1 MKLAYKACEKG
12 TAICL
17 NGVTVTYQDV
27 LALWQINLDVKKGEY
42 VGIAGPN
49 GSGKTT
55 LLKTILGLIEP
66 LEGQVSIYGI
76 PINHNDNK
84 EILKKI
90 AYVPQVH
97 QIDPFFP
104 ASVEDVVLM
113 GRYGLKRLGQKID
126 NADMELVENE
136 LRTIGLWEE
145 KYRPIGHL
153 SGGQQQK
160 ALIARALVREPEI
173 LLLDEPTSNLD
184 FKITKEIMDIIKYL
198 HETREL
204 TILAV
209 HHNLK
214 LMRTDIERMV
224 ILNKTIV
231 FDGDPNDSDIDEI
244 IQKTFFT

>member
-1 MKLAYKACEKG
+1 MNHAHQLCEEG

-27 LALWQINLDVKKGEY
+27 LALWQVNLDVSLGQY

-55 LLKTILGLIEP
+55 LLKTILGLIKP
-66 LEGQVSIYGI
+66 QEGQVSIYGL
-76 PINHNDNK
+76 PIDHDNK

-90 AYVPQVH
+90 AYVPQAH

-104 ASVEDVVLM
+104 ATVEDVVLM
-113 GRYGLKRLGQKID
+113 GRQGLKRLGQRID
-126 NADMELVENE
+126 KKDMELVEKE
-136 LRTIGLWEE
+136 LKTIGLWKERN
-145 KYRPIGHL
+145 RPIGHL

-160 ALIARALVREPEI
+160 TLIARALVREPEI

-184 FKITKEIMDIIKYL
+184 FKITKEIMDIINYL

-214 LMRTDIERMV
+214 LMRADVERMI
-224 ILNKTIV
+224 ILDKAIV
-231 FDGDPNDSDIDEI
+231 YDGSPNNPEVDEI
-244 IQKTFFT
+244 IQKTFFS